1 MKTKEQIAKYNK
13 EYFAR
18 PEVIARAKV
27 RNAKYRKR
35 RAEYK
40 KTEAGKLAE
49 KRYRQSDAAKERIKR
64 NRLKTRYNLTLN
76 EVEEMKAAQHN
87 LCAICLKE
95 PNNWHIDHDHLTN
108 KVRGL
113 LCGPCNMALGLFK
126 DNIDNMQKAIE
137 YLNGENIHTNNSIK
151 KD

>member
-40 KTEAGKLAE
+40 KTEAGKIAE
-49 KRYRQSDAAKERIKR
+49 KRYRQTTGVLTAKANRIK
-64 NRLKTRYNLTLN
+64 NRYGLTLKQ
-76 EVEEMKAAQHN
+76 VEKMKLAQHN
-87 LCAICLKE
+87 LCAICLEE
-95 PNNWHIDHDHLTN
+95 PNIWHIDHDHSTN
-108 KVRGL
+108 KVRGM

-126 DNIDNMQKAIE
+126 DDINNMQKAIE
-137 YLNGENIHTNNSIK
+137 YLNGDNIYTDDSIK